1 MVADFFLCHVNS
13 NPAEMS
19 LIMEVCRECLVG
31 VLQFLFPCITVIQM
45 LNIMQWCILW
55 SWPKASLRSLMLS
68 FDVCLGPILNMNV
81 KSFNTKGFGNASTE
95 FRKKKNPLVCAWL
108 PQLGWVVSCR
118 VHLQALHCLL
128 RQELCGS
135 QANFT
140 LSHYASVH
148 TVHAWQAGCWACWY
162 SSLWSLWHI
171 ESIKLCSVLQLW
183 DLKGYETLVLAFR

>member
-95 FRKKKNPLVCAWL
+95 FREKKIHLYVLDFLSWVGWLAVEYTYKLFTVFWDRSCVVLKQTSLSVIMHPCTLCMPGKQAAGLV
-108 PQLGWVVSCR
+108 GTVVTDPYGILKASNF
-118 VHLQALHCLL
+118 ALCYN
-128 RQELCGS
+128 CGI
-135 QANFT
+135 
-140 LSHYASVH
+140 LKVMR
-148 TVHAWQAGCWACWY
+148 
-162 SSLWSLWHI
+162 LW
-171 ESIKLCSVLQLW
+171 C
-183 DLKGYETLVLAFR
+183 